1 MCVRD
6 AAAAAA
12 AAAAA
17 VDDDDDDDD
26 DEESMSWG
34 DGIINASV
42 AVRKLEPVVVE
53 AVDVKDDWFEATADA
68 AAVLSVLIALP
79 IAEATVVD
87 VWFEFEPNDDDM
99 GRHRGALERYAELD
113 GLLLLPLVVE
123 LDETPI
129 FVFLLL
135 GEAFVVFVL
144 VVVAV
149 VDVSIEETLLSI
161 W

>member
-1 MCVRD
+1 
-6 AAAAAA
+6 
-12 AAAAA
+12 
-17 VDDDDDDDD
+17 
-26 DEESMSWG
+26 
-34 DGIINASV
+34 
-42 AVRKLEPVVVE
+42 
-53 AVDVKDDWFEATADA
+53 
-68 AAVLSVLIALP
+68 
-79 IAEATVVD
+79 
-87 VWFEFEPNDDDM
+87 M

-161 W
+161 